1 VTSETIYFNQSL
13 AGTGDLLHNP
23 SSTLPDIDNTKDKNN
38 GQLILKNEGAEP
50 IEDIE
55 MQLLNNTT

>member
-13 AGTGDLLHNP
+13 AGTGDLLHNL